1 MSYPKSRSREPT
13 KGDVPMELSN
23 QIKKYRTA
31 LSLSQEELAEK
42 VFVTRQ
48 TVSNWETEKSYP
60 DIHSL
65 LLLSNLFEVSLDQLI
80 KGDIDI
86 MKEEIKENE
95 VTKLNHYGNIF
106 SVLLLISVLSFVP
119 FTKFFGLYG
128 LAASILLWGS
138 SMFFAFKVERI
149 KKDNNIQSYKEIVA
163 FMDGKRLDEIETL
176 QEKAKVPYQNFLKVL
191 ISALVGAGIAAF
203 FLWIL

>member
-1 MSYPKSRSREPT
+1 
-13 KGDVPMELSN
+13 MELSN

-42 VFVTRQ
+42 VYVTRQ
-48 TVSNWETEKSYP
+48 TVSNWETEKCYP

-86 MKEEIKENE
+86 MKEEINENE
-95 VTKLNHYGNIF
+95 VSKFNHYGNIF
-106 SVLLLISVLSFVP
+106 AVLFLVSVLSFAP
-119 FTKFFGLYG
+119 LTKFFGWYG
-128 LAASILLWGS
+128 LAASILLWGIS
-138 SMFFAFKVERI
+138 LFYAFKAERI
-149 KKDNNIQSYKEIVA
+149 KKDNNVQSYKEIVA

-176 QEKAKVPYQNFLKVL
+176 QEKAKVPYQNFLKLL
-191 ISALVGAGIAAF
+191 ISGLVGAGIAAF